1 MIHPRTIRWPMSKN
15 PPVKL
20 QTCGID
26 GRWRIEHPS
35 LLQNKYDATTIAGSP
50 IIIKHT
56 PTGPPNSYPWL
67 LFIGFGLTSGVWKAS
82 FSSAISF
89 FVTDRVT
96 RVVVTVALSLVTVV
110 VKVEDSSTVFSGILL
125 LLEERRLGVAISCL
139 TFATRLSSD
148 VFWAGG
154 RPRLLAGDRDRE
166 RDLRPGERDLLRA
179 GDRAGDVE
187 RERKGSC
194 LYKKMQ
200 GYLW

>member
-1 MIHPRTIRWPMSKN
+1 M
-15 PPVKL
+15 
-20 QTCGID
+20 
-26 GRWRIEHPS
+26 
-35 LLQNKYDATTIAGSP
+35 
-50 IIIKHT
+50 
-56 PTGPPNSYPWL
+56 
-67 LFIGFGLTSGVWKAS
+67 
-82 FSSAISF
+82 
-89 FVTDRVT
+89 
-96 RVVVTVALSLVTVV
+96 VVTVALSLVTVV

-148 VFWAGG
+148 VFWAAG